1 MPTVS
6 HFPTSATTNTASG
19 SLTSVPQDALD
30 AVFGPALVL
39 LQLLL
44 LDFVLV
50 LLVVAFHPELSP
62 HDATDGADCKRFGG
76 RSGGKKDKQ
85 QQQQKQINDKKKYG
99 WESRLLVKKYELAV

>member
-1 MPTVS
+1 MPTIS
-6 HFPTSATTNTASG
+6 CFPTSATTNTASG

-39 LQLLL
+39 FQLLL

-62 HDATDGADCKRFGG
+62 HDATDGADCKKFGS
-76 RSGGKKDKQ
+76 RSGGGVGGTKNDNKKRLMIK
-85 QQQQKQINDKKKYG
+85 IWVEKY
-99 WESRLLVKKYELAV
+99 

>member
-1 MPTVS
+1 MPTIS
-6 HFPTSATTNTASG
+6 HFPTSATTNKASG

-62 HDATDGADCKRFGG
+62 HDATDGTDCKRFGS
-76 RSGGKKDKQ
+76 RSGKKDKKTK
-85 QQQQKQINDKKKYG
+85 QKRLMIKIRVEKY
-99 WESRLLVKKYELAV
+99 

>member
-1 MPTVS
+1 MPTIS
-6 HFPTSATTNTASG
+6 HFPTSATTNKASG
-19 SLTSVPQDALD
+19 LLTSVPQDALD

-62 HDATDGADCKRFGG
+62 HDATDGADCKKVRVKKW
-76 RSGGKKDKQ
+76 RKKTKNNDKERLMIKEKNMGGKVL
-85 QQQQKQINDKKKYG
+85 IKKH
-99 WESRLLVKKYELAV
+99 ELAV

>member
-1 MPTVS
+1 MPTIS
-6 HFPTSATTNTASG
+6 RFPTSATTNTASA

-62 HDATDGADCKRFGG
+62 HDATDGADCKEVRVKKW
-76 RSGGKKDKQ
+76 GKKDKKQ
-85 QQQQKQINDKKKYG
+85 RQKRLMIKIWVEKY
-99 WESRLLVKKYELAV
+99 